1 MDVPWVA
8 LKPSSLD
15 ASVRLFAK
23 SQFTSSSYT
32 VLITDLCNI
41 WEETLDRKQI
51 LRRAL
56 ELDTSID
63 PTEDSDQLQ
72 LLLEKIKNAI
82 HGLKDTSIQVAH
94 PGPDLALHFRLTTPL
109 PAPLEDLK
117 WDMRFAPS
125 PVVSMKR
132 HLTLPLITMA
142 QEQHSQIEDL
152 VGHLSAKDHVI
163 TKLLDKLEGTGFD
176 LSSVFPGI
184 AGTRGSKHSTT
195 RQQIARQVHGVGA
208 FDAEKWRST
217 RKPTSSTD
225 YALVMSEIGSVC
237 ATASGETSNE
247 QDWLARLPTE
257 FGGARGEVS
266 KSQAT
271 GSTNGTTAAECSLAT
286 QGTQDEDMFE
296 RQATPPRLRK
306 SRPDVGQIS
315 THSSPGGTATAGD
328 SAEDETTDD
337 DDLDAPPKK
346 ASQSRQDTQP
356 SLVASQP
363 ESRASQSSPR
373 KLGKLGGSRKTP
385 PSSQTLSVPSQSE
398 DVSALHGPK
407 KLGRL
412 GGPKK
417 TSSAD
422 PSSQGNQSEPQNHT
436 ADPGTETES
445 EADADEP
452 KESKAIKEENPVT
465 EPPKPLPKRG
475 LGRLG
480 GGRKPATGRE
490 SLVPRPDIASKN
502 SPEIDGA
509 PTTNRGTG
517 SEREQGSPTSE
528 AVKSVANA
536 SKGSPP
542 CRKRTTPSVD
552 IPQES
557 EEQRA
562 NRKREELKRA
572 LESKSQPA
580 KKKRKF

>member
-1 MDVPWVA
+1 MDAPWIA
-8 LKPSSLD
+8 LKSSSLD
-15 ASVRLFAK
+15 ASVPLFAK

-82 HGLKDTSIQVAH
+82 HGLEDTSIQVAH
-94 PGPDLALHFRLTTPL
+94 PGPDLALHFRLITPL

-125 PVVSMKR
+125 PVVSIKR

-142 QEQHSQIEDL
+142 QEQHSQIDDL
-152 VGHLSAKDHVI
+152 VGNLSAKDHVI

-225 YALVMSEIGSVC
+225 YALVMSEIGSMS
-237 ATASGETSNE
+237 ATANGGTSNE
-247 QDWLARLPTE
+247 EDWLIHLPTE

-266 KSQAT
+266 KSRTT
-271 GSTNGTTAAECSLAT
+271 GATNGTTAAKCSLAT

-296 RQATPPRLRK
+296 RQATPPHLRE
-306 SRPDVGQIS
+306 SRPAIGQNS
-315 THSSPGGTATAGD
+315 AQSSPGGIVTAGD

-346 ASQSRQDTQP
+346 ASQSHQDTQP

-385 PSSQTLSVPSQSE
+385 PSSQTLSLPSHSDE
-398 DVSALHGPK
+398 RSRIPSPK
-407 KLGRL
+407 KLGKL

-417 TSSAD
+417 TSPAD
-422 PSSQGNQSEPQNHT
+422 PLPQGNQSEPQKHT
-436 ADPGTETES
+436 MDSGTETES
-445 EADADEP
+445 EADGDEP
-452 KESKAIKEENPVT
+452 KESEAIKENPVAG
-465 EPPKPLPKRG
+465 PPKPLPKRG

-490 SLVPRPDIASKN
+490 SSVPRPDVASTI

-517 SEREQGSPTSE
+517 SDREQASPTSE
-528 AVKSVANA
+528 VVKSVANA